1 MSGHSKWATIHRDK
15 AVADHKRGKIFTQ
28 LGRAIT
34 VAVREGGGISD
45 PSSNFRLRIAIE
57 KARAASMPKD
67 NIKRALQRAQG
78 KLGGSQFENITYEGY
93 GPHQIG
99 IIVECVTDNHQR
111 TGQEVKNIFNKNG
124 GSLARPG
131 AVSYQFEKVGFLTVG
146 KSGDSQELILEI
158 MDIDG
163 VIDVKEAR
171 DAIEI
176 YTQADKLEEV
186 KVDLESNNFQVTSA
200 ELNLKPKVTVPI
212 TQEGKAKKVL
222 DFIDKLKE
230 LDDVQ
235 KVFANFDIKDGILK
249 NIEALK

>member
-45 PSSNFRLRIAIE
+45 PASNFRLRIAIE
-57 KARAASMPKD
+57 KARVASMPKE
-67 NIKRALQRAQG
+67 NIKRAIQQAQG
-78 KLGGSQFENITYEGY
+78 LRGGQFESVTYEGY
-93 GPHQIG
+93 GPHQVG
-99 IIVECVTDNHQR
+99 IIVECMTDNHQR

-131 AVSYQFEKVGFLTVG
+131 AVSFQFEKMGLLTIS
-146 KSGDSQELILEI
+146 KSADSQELILKV

-163 VIDVKEAR
+163 VRDVEEAS
-171 DAIEI
+171 DTIEI
-176 YTQADKLEEV
+176 YTQADQLEAVRIALEEN
-186 KVDLESNNFQVTSA
+186 SFQVTSA
-200 ELNLKPKVTVPI
+200 ELILKPKVTVVI
-212 TQEGKAKKVL
+212 AQEDKARKVL
-222 DFIDKLKE
+222 EFVEKLEE

-235 KVFANFDIKDGILK
+235 KIFTNFDIKK
-249 NIEALK
+249 

>member
-1 MSGHSKWATIHRDK
+1 MSGHSKWATIHREK
-15 AVADHKRGKIFTQ
+15 AVTDQKRGKIFTQ

-34 VAVREGGGISD
+34 VAIQEGDGVSD
-45 PSSNFRLRIAIE
+45 PGSNFRLRIAIE

-67 NIKRALQRAQG
+67 NIKRALRRAQG
-78 KLGGSQFENITYEGY
+78 KLGSSQLKNVTYEGY

-111 TGQEVKNIFNKNG
+111 TGQEIKNIFNKNG

-131 AVSYQFEKVGFLTVG
+131 AVSYQFEKVGLLTIG
-146 KSGDSQELILEI
+146 KSGDSQELILKI

-163 VIDVKEAR
+163 VIDVEEVS
-171 DAIEI
+171 DAVEI
-176 YTQADKLEEV
+176 YTQADKLEAV
-186 KVDLESNNFQVTSA
+186 KVNLEKNSFQVISA

-212 TQEGKAKKVL
+212 TQEGKAQKVL
-222 DFIDKLKE
+222 GFMEKIEE

-235 KVFANFDIKDGILK
+235 KIFANFDIKDEVLK
-249 NIEALK
+249 SMKV